1 MTDDV
6 PIRLTVNGQAREGRG
21 ETRKLLVDFLRED
34 LGLTGT
40 HVGCE
45 HGVCGACTVLVDG
58 LAARSCLMLAVQ
70 ANGVELLTVE
80 GLMTGDKL
88 HPLQQAFHEHH
99 GLQCGFCTP
108 GMLLAA
114 LDFLNTNPT
123 PTELE
128 IRQGLSAVLC
138 RCTGYQGIV
147 KAVAAAAITLRETR
161 CSRLPLRGRRRSDA
175 AHRHLRPTSRG
186 PATADRAGPLRGGP
200 DAVRHGSRGIP
211 EESSRPRASFRD
223 RHGAGAGR
231 RRRLRRRDRG

>member
-1 MTDDV
+1 MPEPVTV
-6 PIRLTVNGQAREGRG
+6 RLTVNGQRREGRC
-21 ETRKLLVDFLRED
+21 EPRKLLVDFVRED

-70 ANGVELLTVE
+70 ANGVELVTVE
-80 GLMTGDKL
+80 GLMKDDKL

-108 GMLLAA
+108 GMLLTA
-114 LDFLNTNPT
+114 LDFLNTNPS

-147 KAVAAAAITLRETR
+147 KAVAAAAVVLRDTR
-161 CSRLPLRGRRRSDA
+161 
-175 AHRHLRPTSRG
+175 
-186 PATADRAGPLRGGP
+186 
-200 DAVRHGSRGIP
+200 
-211 EESSRPRASFRD
+211 
-223 RHGAGAGR
+223 
-231 RRRLRRRDRG
+231 